1 MINSEMTPQ
10 DKFMLTEE
18 ETSLLLNAFY
28 KEALAFLNVPK

>member
-18 ETSLLLNAFY
+18 ETFLLLNAFY
-28 KEALAFLNVPK
+28 NNSSVKL